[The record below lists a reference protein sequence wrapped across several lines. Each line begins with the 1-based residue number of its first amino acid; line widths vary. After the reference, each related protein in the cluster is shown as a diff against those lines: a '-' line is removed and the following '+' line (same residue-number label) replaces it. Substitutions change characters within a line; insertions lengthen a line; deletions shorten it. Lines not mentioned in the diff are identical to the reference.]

1 MARSDRKLNYLPTRS
16 EDARWVSC
24 RDASLGSPYSRPS
37 VDLYG
42 HNSAY
47 SAVQPPPPRPP
58 RLAAL
63 MAGAGG
69 MGLNSSYYDTREV
82 AHFSCWRL
90 RWCALCLVIA
100 VALQAST
107 VGSHLQSFYG
117 GGPVPHAPGAGAE
130 LASAS
135 LMLSLLLIGLW
146 SLLSQLLLW
155 SDSAVMKVPSGVH
168 VSDAHKDDVLTTT
181 I

>member
-1 MARSDRKLNYLPTRS
+1 MLIGAGEEGGTHGGITRG
-16 EDARWVSC
+16 SC
-24 RDASLGSPYSRPS
+24 AEEALLG
-37 VDLYG
+37 G
-42 HNSAY
+42 G
-47 SAVQPPPPRPP
+47 
-58 RLAAL
+58 AA
-63 MAGAGG
+63 AGAGADEG
-69 MGLNSSYYDTREV
+69 VERCG
-82 AHFSCWRL
+82 
-90 RWCALCLVIA
+90 RWPCR
-100 VALQAST
+100 
-107 VGSHLQSFYG
+107 G
-117 GGPVPHAPGAGAE
+117 GAGAE